1 MRPAIF
7 FCYLLQKLRVVIHA
21 MRMAFSSFLIKMPV
35 KTASKVI
42 LSKTPIYF
50 AENTN

>member
-7 FCYLLQKLRVVIHA
+7 FCYLLQKLREVIHA
-21 MRMAFSSFLIKMPV
+21 MHMAFPSFLIKMPI

>member
-7 FCYLLQKLRVVIHA
+7 FCYLLQKLSEVIHA
-21 MRMAFSSFLIKMPV
+21 MHMAFPSILIKIPI
-35 KTASKVI
+35 KIASNVI

-50 AENTN
+50 VENTN